1 LATSVSKAASVLVLV
16 VLATIGVARTAGA
29 ADKGPRPD
37 PLAQSVLDSLA
48 FPPRTTPPALL
59 DAAIRSADVEAYDVA
74 ARYFSKLAD
83 ALEKSGDKRL
93 DLLADLGDTADP
105 ASLRRL
111 ERVLGDR
118 DEDVRPILQAMR
130 EASRLRRRDPDRLK
144 RNAADLASDK
154 PTTRAAAFDQLARAG
169 LDALP
174 VLVDLLQSEDASQQR
189 ARQLARE
196 LVRTLGRDA
205 KQPLL
210 TWLGSDDVEHWPGVI
225 EALAAAVTSDDAAE
239 IAAYLL
245 APALVADVPPAA
257 RDRAVR
263 VLKQLAARGMLPAEA
278 LADDTMPPAPGTA
291 IALLTRRLDRVLSI
305 DGLPAPDHLLMEPVL
320 DPVTASAAAGKTV
333 ERFLWNPEARQL
345 ERVNLPPQVARA
357 QEAIHLARDLAALN
371 ATEPD
376 AVRLV
381 LLARLES
388 LLAAAGDPITAL
400 NRVPPEQLQAA
411 VTGPDGFD
419 YEAAAD
425 VLEIAAS
432 RGMFT
437 AAAGAARAIAAAN
450 ANAVAKAANAVA
462 KATDVVAKAA
472 DAQATGDPATG
483 TLAAE
488 ERAAAEDAAALTPA
502 VRASLLRALAV
513 PDATLQFEAARAL
526 AQAAGDPPYRGSSRV
541 VEILLQAATS
551 TGEEIAVVAH
561 PDAIV
566 REELATGL
574 SRFGYRVEKVGS
586 GRDAILATRA
596 TIDTVLV
603 VIAAR
608 TVRPTTL
615 ETVQFIQ
622 RQAVGD
628 VPPVLVVVDPLDD
641 DARGKFLSQL
651 LLKFSDLD
659 CVGIIDRL
667 DSLFMPRIDP
677 VTGKTVG
684 PPRFPDQLAK
694 VGGPQAVAPEARQAR
709 ATQRHMRASQAL
721 ALLADLGRRG
731 WDVAAAETTA
741 RLAVMQS
748 PQPGRPTDLFAPAA
762 ALLGT
767 IGSSRAQQ
775 ALLGETERTDLPAES
790 RKQALA
796 GFAESV
802 NRYGVLLECRP
813 LQAAYARYTQSS
825 ASADRAL
832 AGAVL
837 DVIETPSRKA
847 RPVSADAAHPRPTR

>member
-1 LATSVSKAASVLVLV
+1 VASVWCVVALATV
-16 VLATIGVARTAGA
+16 GVAPASA
-29 ADKGPRPD
+29 ADGVRPMPD
-37 PLAQSVLDSLA
+37 PLAQAVIESLA

-59 DAAIRSADVEAYDVA
+59 DAAIRAADVEAYDVA
-74 ARYFSKLAD
+74 ARYFSKFAD
-83 ALEKSGDKRL
+83 AVEKAGDKRL

-118 DEDVRPILQAMR
+118 DEDVRPVVQAMR
-130 EASRLRRRDPDRLK
+130 EASRARRRDPARLK
-144 RNAADLASDK
+144 RAADELASDK

-169 LDALP
+169 VDALP
-174 VLVDLLQSEDASQQR
+174 VLVDLLQSEDAAQKRS
-189 ARQLARE
+189 RQLARE
-196 LVRTLGRDA
+196 LIRTLGTDA
-205 KQPLL
+205 RQPLL
-210 TWLGSDDVEHWPGVI
+210 AWLGSDDVQHWPGVI
-225 EALAAAVTSDDAAE
+225 EALAASVTHDDAALVAE
-239 IAAYLL
+239 HLL
-245 APALVADVPPAA
+245 APALVADAPPAV
-257 RDRAVR
+257 RDRANR
-263 VLKQLAARGMLPAEA
+263 VLKQLAARGMLPADA
-278 LADDTMPPAPGTA
+278 MDGDTVPPGPGTA
-291 IALLTRRLDRVLSI
+291 ITMLTRRLDRVLSI
-305 DGLPAPDHLLMEPVL
+305 DGLPAPDHLIMEPVL
-320 DPVTASAAAGKTV
+320 DPATAFAAAGKTV
-333 ERFLWNPEARQL
+333 ERFVWNPEAGRL
-345 ERVNLPPQVARA
+345 ERVNLSPQAART
-357 QEAIHLARDLAALN
+357 QEAVHLARDLAALD
-371 ATEPD
+371 ATDPD

-388 LLAAAGDPITAL
+388 LLAAAGDPLTAL
-400 NRVPPEQLQAA
+400 DRVPTEQFQAA
-411 VTGPDGFD
+411 VTGPEGFD

-432 RGMFT
+432 RGMFA
-437 AAAGAARAIAAAN
+437 AAAGAARAIAAAH
-450 ANAVAKAANAVA
+450 ADAVA
-462 KATDVVAKAA
+462 KATDDQAT
-472 DAQATGDPATG
+472 DDQATGDTATG
-483 TLAAE
+483 KRAAE
-488 ERAAAEDAAALTPA
+488 EQAAAEKAAALTPA

-513 PDATLQFEAARAL
+513 PDATLQFEAARTL
-526 AQAAGDPPYRGSSRV
+526 AQAGGDPPYRGSSRV

-561 PDAIV
+561 PDEVV
-566 REELATGL
+566 REELATNL
-574 SRFGYRVEKVGS
+574 SRFGYRIEKVAS
-586 GRDAILATRA
+586 GRDAILAARA
-596 TIDTVLV
+596 SVDTVLV

-608 TVRPTTL
+608 TVRPTAL

-622 RQAVGD
+622 RQATGD

-641 DARGKFLSQL
+641 DARGKFLTQL

-667 DSLFMPRIDP
+667 DSLFMPRIDL
-677 VTGKTVG
+677 VTGKLIG
-684 PPRFPDQLAK
+684 PPRFPDHLAQ
-694 VGGPQAVAPEARQAR
+694 VAGPQAVAPAARQAR
-709 ATQRHMRASQAL
+709 ATQRRTRAAQSL

-741 RLAVMQS
+741 RLALMQS
-748 PQPGRPTDLFAPAA
+748 PQPGSPTDLFGPAA

-775 ALLGETERTDLPAES
+775 ALLGETERAELPAES

-802 NRYGVLLECRP
+802 NRYGVLLECGP
-813 LQAAYARYTQSS
+813 LRAAYARYNHLT
-825 ASADRAL
+825 APTDRAV

>member
-1 LATSVSKAASVLVLV
+1 MATTSIPRTALVCIV
-16 VLATIGVARTAGA
+16 ALATIGASPASA
-29 ADKGPRPD
+29 ADQSPRPD
-37 PLAQSVLDSLA
+37 PLAQSVLESLA

-59 DAAIRSADVEAYDVA
+59 DAAIRAADVEAYDVA
-74 ARYFSKLAD
+74 ARYFTKLAD
-83 ALEKSGDKRL
+83 TLEKAGDKRIE
-93 DLLADLGDTADP
+93 LLADLGDTADP

-118 DEDVRPILQAMR
+118 DEDIRPIVQAMR
-130 EASRLRRRDPDRLK
+130 EAARERRRDPARLT
-144 RNAADLASDK
+144 RNADDLSSDK
-154 PTTRAAAFDQLARAG
+154 LATRTAAFDQLARAG
-169 LDALP
+169 VDALP
-174 VLVDLLQSEDASQQR
+174 VLVDLLQSEEPAQER
-189 ARQLARE
+189 ARTFARE
-196 LVRTLGRDA
+196 LVRGMGAEAR
-205 KQPLL
+205 QPLL
-210 TWLGSDDVEHWPGVI
+210 AWLGSDDVEHWPGII
-225 EALAAAVTSDDAAE
+225 ESLGAATTADDAADVAE
-239 IAAYLL
+239 HLL
-245 APALVADVPPAA
+245 APALVPDAPPAA
-257 RDRAVR
+257 RDRANR

-278 LADDTMPPAPGTA
+278 MADDTVPPAPGTA

-333 ERFLWNPEARQL
+333 ERFVWNPEARRL
-345 ERVNLPPQVARA
+345 ERVNLPPQVART

-388 LLAAAGDPITAL
+388 LLAAAGDPLTAL
-400 NRVPPEQLQAA
+400 DRVPTEQLQAA
-411 VTGPDGFD
+411 ITGPEGFD

-437 AAAGAARAIAAAN
+437 AAAGVARAIAAAN
-450 ANAVAKAANAVA
+450 AAAAAQVAGD
-462 KATDVVAKAA
+462 T
-472 DAQATGDPATG
+472 ATGDSAP
-483 TLAAE
+483 E
-488 ERAAAEDAAALTPA
+488 EQAAAKDAAALTPA

-513 PDATLQFEAARAL
+513 PDAALQFEAARTL

-541 VEILLQAATS
+541 VETLLQAATS

-561 PDAIV
+561 IDPVV

-574 SRFGYRVEKVGS
+574 SRFGYRVEKVAS
-586 GRDAILATRA
+586 GRDAILAARA
-596 TIDTVLV
+596 SVDTVLV

-608 TVRPTTL
+608 TVRPTAL

-641 DARGKFLSQL
+641 DARGKFLTQL

-659 CVGIIDRL
+659 CVGIMDRL
-667 DSLFMPRIDP
+667 DSLFIPRLDLA
-677 VTGKTVG
+677 TGKPIG
-684 PPRFPDQLAK
+684 PPRFPDHLAQ
-694 VGGPQAVAPEARQAR
+694 VAGPQAVAPEARQAR
-709 ATQRHMRASQAL
+709 ATQRRTRASQAL

-741 RLAVMQS
+741 RMALMRS
-748 PQPGRPTDLFAPAA
+748 PQPGRPTDLFSPAA

-775 ALLGETERTDLPAES
+775 ALLGATERPELPAES

-802 NRYGVLLECRP
+802 NRYGVLLECHP
-813 LQAAYARYTQSS
+813 LQAAYARYNQSS
-825 ASADRAL
+825 VSADRAV

>member
-1 LATSVSKAASVLVLV
+1 LATSIPRTASVWCVV
-16 VLATIGVARTAGA
+16 VLATIGVSPVSA
-29 ADKGPRPD
+29 ADQSPRPD
-37 PLAQSVLDSLA
+37 PLAQSVLESLA
-48 FPPRTTPPALL
+48 FPPRTSPPALL
-59 DAAIRSADVEAYDVA
+59 DAAIRAADVEAYDVA

-83 ALEKSGDKRL
+83 TLEKTGDKRI

-118 DEDVRPILQAMR
+118 DEDVQPLVQAMR
-130 EASRLRRRDPDRLK
+130 EAARARRRDPARLT
-144 RNAADLASDK
+144 RHADDLSSDK
-154 PTTRAAAFDQLARAG
+154 PATRTAAFDQLARAG
-169 LDALP
+169 VDALP
-174 VLVDLLQSEDASQQR
+174 VLVDLLQSEEPAQERSR
-189 ARQLARE
+189 KFARE
-196 LVRTLGRDA
+196 LVREMGVEAR
-205 KQPLL
+205 QPLL
-210 TWLGSDDVEHWPGVI
+210 AWLGSDDVEHWPGII
-225 EALAAAVTSDDAAE
+225 EALGAATNADDAANVAE
-239 IAAYLL
+239 HLL
-245 APALVADVPPAA
+245 APALVPDVPPAA
-257 RDRAVR
+257 RDSAIR
-263 VLKQLAARGMLPAEA
+263 VLKQLAARRMLPAEA
-278 LADDTMPPAPGTA
+278 MADDTVPPAPGTA

-333 ERFLWNPEARQL
+333 ERFVWNPEARRL
-345 ERVNLPPQVARA
+345 ERVNLPPQVART

-371 ATEPD
+371 ATDPD

-388 LLAAAGDPITAL
+388 LLTAAGDPLTAL
-400 NRVPPEQLQAA
+400 DRVPTERIQAA
-411 VTGPDGFD
+411 ITGPEGFD

-425 VLEIAAS
+425 VLETAAS

-450 ANAVAKAANAVA
+450 AAA
-462 KATDVVAKAA
+462 AA
-472 DAQATGDPATG
+472 QVTSEQATGDQATG
-483 TLAAE
+483 DSAPEEQEAA
-488 ERAAAEDAAALTPA
+488 RKAASLTPA

-513 PDATLQFEAARAL
+513 PDAALQFEAARTL
-526 AQAAGDPPYRGSSRV
+526 AQAAGDPPYPGSSRV

-561 PDAIV
+561 IDAVV

-574 SRFGYRVEKVGS
+574 SRFGYRVEKVAS
-586 GRDAILATRA
+586 GRDAILAARA
-596 TIDTVLV
+596 SVDTVLV

-608 TVRPTTL
+608 TVRPTAL

-641 DARGKFLSQL
+641 DARGKFLTQL

-659 CVGIIDRL
+659 CVGIMDRL
-667 DSLFMPRIDP
+667 DSVFMPRLDLA
-677 VTGKTVG
+677 TGKPIG
-684 PPRFPDQLAK
+684 PPRFPDHLAQ
-694 VGGPQAVAPEARQAR
+694 VAGPQAVAPEVRQAR
-709 ATQRHMRASQAL
+709 ATQRRTRASQAL

-741 RLAVMQS
+741 RLALMQS
-748 PQPGRPTDLFAPAA
+748 PQPGRPTDLFGPAA

-775 ALLGETERTDLPAES
+775 ALLGATERPELPAES

-813 LQAAYARYTQSS
+813 LQAAYARYNQSS
-825 ASADRAL
+825 VSADRAV